1 MNFNFN
7 PEEQDFINEIK
18 RFLME
23 EKKKP
28 NSDIVFAPNREAD
41 AGTKVDS
48 PERRAFM
55 KTLSKKGYL
64 GMSWPK
70 KYGGQEKPEIY

>member
-23 EKKKP
+23 EKKKNIFHP
-28 NSDIVFAPNREAD
+28 KSKFISPLARARNLFGNDFCWSTENHQLTAMRKSVSRNSKFYE
-41 AGTKVDS
+41 G
-48 PERRAFM
+48 RRN
-55 KTLSKKGYL
+55 S
-64 GMSWPK
+64 
-70 KYGGQEKPEIY
+70 